1 VLDVNAVFR
10 PQRATPHFGWER
22 TRIAAKRLKL
32 WACSRIRSTPVS
44 IVITRYDLHL
54 KDLRL
59 RQTSPSA
66 GNLVSLRKPDVF
78 FPGNLSRFRE
88 KPLCAL
94 ADDRITFPSSVKIN
108 NSSQHTWSRGSR
120 TAPTAYHSC
129 DSCNSPAESRAPSE
143 QLNVLWPPAMVVA
156 GIYSGL

>member
-1 VLDVNAVFR
+1 MAAPGAFPVYRFQQHAGECHYAKGVLDVNAVFR

-59 RQTSPSA
+59 RQTSPSV

-78 FPGNLSRFRE
+78 FPG
-88 KPLCAL
+88 
-94 ADDRITFPSSVKIN
+94 
-108 NSSQHTWSRGSR
+108 
-120 TAPTAYHSC
+120 
-129 DSCNSPAESRAPSE
+129 
-143 QLNVLWPPAMVVA
+143 
-156 GIYSGL
+156 